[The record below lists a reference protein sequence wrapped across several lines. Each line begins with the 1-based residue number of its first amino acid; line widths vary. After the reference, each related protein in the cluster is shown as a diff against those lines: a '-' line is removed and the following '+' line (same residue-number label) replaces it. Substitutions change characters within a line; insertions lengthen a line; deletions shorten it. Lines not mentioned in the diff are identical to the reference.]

1 MNNDLNVL
9 RALAEKYA
17 EAALDG
23 VNAERTHNYR
33 EINSLK
39 ATRPPVLVFEVP
51 FGEFSDCDELRLKC
65 ADGAYRS
72 LEWELRSELYK
83 WNHFCGDYALH
94 PYYRCHIAVNN
105 SGIGIGSKEKTIPS
119 QKGGYI
125 MAHEYED
132 VLKDDEALARVRIPE
147 ISLNKE
153 HTESRLAFCSEIFEG
168 ILPVKKAGVSLYLS
182 SWDTLSV
189 LRGMS
194 NCMYDLYDNPE
205 FMHRVMERFTRV
217 NEQIIEEYDRL
228 NIYDTDPYYL
238 HCTPAC
244 TYELPVKDMDK
255 ERITARDVWC
265 RAMAQPLAVVSPEM
279 FGEFDL
285 QYTQRLFDKCGLAY
299 YGCCEPLH
307 DMIDMLR
314 RFPNLRRISITPWA
328 DVDMAAE
335 RIGSDYVLSYKP
347 NPAYVAERSF
357 DPAPVIAETKRVLEA
372 CRRNGTP
379 CEFILKD
386 ISSVSN
392 NPDNLTQWVNTVN
405 SVIDR
410 YF

>member
-1 MNNDLNVL
+1 
-9 RALAEKYA
+9 
-17 EAALDG
+17 
-23 VNAERTHNYR
+23 
-33 EINSLK
+33 
-39 ATRPPVLVFEVP
+39 
-51 FGEFSDCDELRLKC
+51 
-65 ADGAYRS
+65 
-72 LEWELRSELYK
+72 
-83 WNHFCGDYALH
+83 
-94 PYYRCHIAVNN
+94 
-105 SGIGIGSKEKTIPS
+105 
-119 QKGGYI
+119 
-125 MAHEYED
+125 
-132 VLKDDEALARVRIPE
+132 
-147 ISLNKE
+147 
-153 HTESRLAFCSEIFEG
+153 
-168 ILPVKKAGVSLYLS
+168 
-182 SWDTLSV
+182 
-189 LRGMS
+189 
-194 NCMYDLYDNPE
+194 
-205 FMHRVMERFTRV
+205 
-217 NEQIIEEYDRL
+217 
-228 NIYDTDPYYL
+228 
-238 HCTPAC
+238 
-244 TYELPVKDMDK
+244 
-255 ERITARDVWC
+255 
-265 RAMAQPLAVVSPEM
+265 M